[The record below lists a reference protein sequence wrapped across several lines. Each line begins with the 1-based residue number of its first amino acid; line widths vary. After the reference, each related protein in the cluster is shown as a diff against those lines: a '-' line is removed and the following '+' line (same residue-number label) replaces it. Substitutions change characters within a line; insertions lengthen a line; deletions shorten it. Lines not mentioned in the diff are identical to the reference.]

1 MFIMGHV
8 VRFNGK
14 KLDPATIKAL
24 VAGTLVSGTKPS
36 VWWNRQS
43 IDFRNSFMDTIRTSM
58 RNGESLT
65 QAITRVVGG
74 TVDGVSYPGIMKTTK
89 AKAGAL
95 AATAQSA
102 VTNEAAL
109 KTFQA
114 NNDVIKAVSQIS
126 TLDNRTSDICVA
138 YSGQTW
144 DVNTLQPVMG
154 GTLPFNGGPPR
165 HFNCRS
171 RLRPV
176 TMSFKELGIDQ
187 AEIPAGT
194 RASMDGQ
201 VPSDIT
207 FNQFLKKKSNSFQD
221 DLLGRKRAQL
231 WRDDQ
236 ITLTQLVDM
245 RGNPLSITQLEQK
258 LGIPPK
264 VDPLKVV
271 KKTPT
276 EPKLVESFLDD
287 VLITEAEHAEITA
300 HSKRLVAA
308 AEDADAIVTKQVKN
322 LADDVGAKFPDA
334 PIGPGG
340 SGPIVDEG
348 SLHWRLKEVDSTQV
362 KIQKYARDRNLTFTE
377 AADQISD
384 SLRYTYIV
392 DEDDYIKAVQEVM
405 ERFAE
410 LGYKNNKF
418 DPAWLLRPDYK
429 GLNIN
434 LVSPQGVR
442 MEMQFHTARS
452 FEVKNGINHD
462 LYKKFELL
470 TKSKQAGK
478 EGQALQAEMLANSQA
493 VPVPKN
499 IQFLEDLAKIYNKPS
514 VAQQN
519 KIFAQAKRRQLAA
532 EKKADRVKAAA
543 QKKRDAKAAREL
555 KAREK
560 KALADQ
566 KLIEKEIEA
575 AKKKE
580 AMTEADAVESALKGE
595 FQKLGE
601 TQAVIDANVEGYA
614 NAPNY
619 MKSAIGQRQSLNK
632 MVTEYDARRSGG
644 ASYKHAQNEIWIHG
658 KSHPNAIGR
667 NATWRHEFG
676 HAVDF
681 DLADRYYRLAGTV
694 PQTDKWGKP
703 IISRAFNKALLADN
717 RQFQKWQVKNFK
729 DRFRD
734 DGKPKMQTVYDR
746 LTTKHATKS
755 FEVGREKYYEPL
767 LRKHGMTYK
776 QIKEM
781 AKRNFDLQPA
791 RKLDNYVDDILLPN
805 MLASIETGN
814 VGGFISQDVAT
825 QFIFKGGGDM
835 ASLSDYI
842 GSITKNKVRGWWG
855 HSDSYY
861 GRIHGVSGK
870 HKEAFANFFG
880 MIGGPDGAFFE
891 SLLRAWKTD
900 KYLDDLIDAMKLLE
914 KG

>member
-1 MFIMGHV
+1 
-8 VRFNGK
+8 
-14 KLDPATIKAL
+14 
-24 VAGTLVSGTKPS
+24 
-36 VWWNRQS
+36 
-43 IDFRNSFMDTIRTSM
+43 M

-74 TVDGVSYPGIMKTTK
+74 TVDGISYPGIMKTTK

-109 KTFQA
+109 ATFQA
-114 NNDVIKAVSQIS
+114 NNDVIKAVSQLS
-126 TLDNRTSDICVA
+126 TLDNRTSDICIA

-144 DVNTLQPVMG
+144 NVNTLQPIPPSR
-154 GTLPFNGGPPR
+154 LPFNTGPPR

-176 TMSFKELGIDQ
+176 TMSFEELGIDA
-187 AEIPAGT
+187 AEIPAST

-207 FNQFLKKKSNSFQD
+207 FDQFLKKKSSKFQN
-221 DLLGRKRAQL
+221 DLLGQKRAQL

-245 RGNPLSITQLEQK
+245 RGNPLTIAQLEQR
-258 LGIPPK
+258 LGIKPTK
-264 VDPLKVV
+264 VDPLKIV
-271 KKTPT
+271 KKPPT

-300 HSKRLVAA
+300 HAKRLVAA
-308 AEDADAIVTKQVKN
+308 AEDADEIVTAQIKK

-340 SGPIVDEG
+340 SGPLVDEG
-348 SLHWRLKEVDSTQV
+348 SLHWRLKEIDSTQV

-377 AADQISD
+377 ASEQISD

-392 DEDDYIKAVQEVM
+392 DEDDYVRAIQEVM

-462 LYKKFELL
+462 LYKKFEKLS
-470 TKSKQAGK
+470 KAKQAGK
-478 EGQALQAEMLANSQA
+478 EGQALQAEMLANSSA
-493 VPVPKN
+493 VPVPQN
-499 IQFLEDLAKIYNKPS
+499 IQFLDDLAKIYNKPS

-519 KIFAQAKRRQLAA
+519 KIFAQAKRRQLVA
-532 EKKADRVKAAA
+532 EKKADRVKKAA

-619 MKSAIGQRQSLNK
+619 MKSVIGQRRPLNK
-632 MVTEYDARRSGG
+632 LETDFDINRNSG
-644 ASYKHAQNEIWIHG
+644 ASYKHPRNEIWVHAD
-658 KSHPNAIGR
+658 SHPNAIGR
-667 NATWRHEFG
+667 NATWRHEYG

-681 DLADRYYRLAGTV
+681 DLADRFYRLSGLTV
-694 PQTDKWGKP
+694 QTDKWGKS
-703 IISRAFNKALLADN
+703 IISRAFNKSLLADN
-717 RQFQKWQVKNFK
+717 RRFQKWSKASVKETFVE
-729 DRFRD
+729 
-734 DGKPKMQTVYDR
+734 GKSSMRTVYER
-746 LTTKHATKS
+746 ITTKHATKS
-755 FEVGREKYYEPL
+755 FEVGREKYYAPL
-767 LRKHGMTYK
+767 LKKHGMTYK

-781 AKRNFDLQPA
+781 AKRNFNLTPQ

-842 GSITKNKVRGWWG
+842 GSITKNGVRGWWG
-855 HSDSYY
+855 HSDRYY
-861 GRIHGVSGK
+861 SSAVHGASGK

-880 MIGGPDGAFFE
+880 MIGGPDGEFFE